1 MKITT
6 VKNYLSNDS
15 YLTICDLVK
24 QENFYWSRS
33 PQNFLYHAFILEGET
48 VSDYEEICELFK
60 DKIDRKIKTASA
72 CLIPQRS
79 DKKICQD
86 ITVEPLTIIYD
97 LTTCNGKTV
106 LPNSYEFKSIENS
119 AIIINVKSRIQQI
132 PQSDSD
138 YRIVL
143 YLSFN

>member
-33 PQNFLYHAFILEGET
+33 PQNFLYHVFILEGET

>member
-33 PQNFLYHAFILEGET
+33 PQNFLYHALILEGET

>member
-6 VKNYLSNDS
+6 VKNYLSNHN
-15 YLTICDLVK
+15 YLTICELINE
-24 QENFYWSRS
+24 ENFHWSRS

-106 LPNSYEFKSIENS
+106 LPNSYEFKSVENS
-119 AIIINVKSRIQQI
+119 AIIINVKSKIQQI
-132 PQSDSD
+132 SQSDSD